1 LKASTLK
8 RITIALLGLAFLVGC
23 SSDNDAADNNPEQDE
38 ATGDAQQASAE
49 PINATWPEEDELV
62 AEDVF
67 PTLKSEEQKV
77 RVGIESIVVN
87 DDTMELRMVF
97 SPEENVDELRFVDI
111 TKNMYSEVDV
121 NLFDRDNLKRY
132 SVLEEIDGAKR
143 YQSPSDTKARA
154 GETVGFQIFYP
165 APEDDIDVIDVE
177 LGTSLP
183 IFEDVPLAFED

>member
-1 LKASTLK
+1 MKASTLK
-8 RITIALLGLAFLVGC
+8 GITVGIFGLAFLVGC
-23 SSDNDAADNNPEQDE
+23 SSDDNAADSNPQQDE
-38 ATGDAQQASAE
+38 AAEDSPQTSAE
-49 PINATWPEEDELV
+49 PVNATWPEEDELV

-67 PTLKSEEQKV
+67 PTLKSEDQKV

-165 APEDDIDVIDVE
+165 APEDDIDVVDVE

-183 IFEDVPLAFED
+183 IFEDVPLTYEG